1 MLEIDG
7 ERFDVGVVEL
17 KRKAEFL
24 DKYAQRTESGDL
36 ERELIGV
43 YYNYQLKLEPS
54 ARAAEYDR
62 LWQKLTEP
70 CPYHTVAVPYG
81 QGGVYRFTAYFSN
94 VGDTLLRDVVPRV
107 WKDLTVHFIAKAP
120 ARSAQ

>member
-1 MLEIDG
+1 MLQIDG
-7 ERFDVGVVEL
+7 ETFDVGVVEL

-62 LWQKLTEP
+62 LWEKLTEP
-70 CPYHTVAVPYG
+70 RPYHEVVVPYG
-81 QGGVYRFTAYFSN
+81 QGGAYRFTAYFSN
-94 VGDTLLRDVVPRV
+94 VGDALLMGAAQRV

-120 ARSAQ
+120 ARAAS